1 MSTAA
6 RSQTAGPGSR
16 TRFTPTDIALVAVFA
31 ALVAV
36 LSLAPAIPLA
46 GPVPI
51 TLQTL
56 GVALAG
62 LTLGPVRGF
71 LAVLLY
77 LIVGF
82 AGLPVFAGGAAGF
95 AVLGKP
101 SAGYLLSFPIA
112 ALMAGLLARALFRT
126 RIPRYLTLFLAGIL
140 ASFLVIHPAGITGLV
155 LNANMDVSKA
165 LITDIAFWP
174 GDVLKNLVAAGV
186 ALAVHKAFPDL
197 MLGRHRRPVGDSVD
211 A

>member
-1 MSTAA
+1 MTAPVR
-6 RSQTAGPGSR
+6 RS
-16 TRFTPTDIALVAVFA
+16 FTPTDIALVAVFA
-31 ALVAV
+31 ALIAV
-36 LSLAPAIPLA
+36 LSLTPAITIA

-62 LTLGPVRGF
+62 LTLGPLRGF

-77 LIVGF
+77 LVVGF
-82 AGLPVFAGGAAGF
+82 AGLPVFAGGAAGL

-112 ALMAGLLARALFRT
+112 ALVAGLLVMVLQRLPG
-126 RIPRYLTLFLAGIL
+126 PRYLWYFVSGIA
-140 ASFLVIHPAGITGLV
+140 ASILVIHPAGILGLMINV
-155 LNANMDVSKA
+155 NMSPGKA
-165 LITDIAFWP
+165 FLTDIAFWP
-174 GDVLKNLVAAGV
+174 GDVIKNLVAAGL

-197 MLGRHRRPVGDSVD
+197 VLGRSRQGAAATVAV
-211 A
+211 

>member
-6 RSQTAGPGSR
+6 QSGTTGRRAA
-16 TRFTPTDIALVAVFA
+16 FVPTDIALVAVFA

-36 LSLAPAIPLA
+36 LSLAPAVTIA

-62 LTLGPVRGF
+62 LALGPLRGF

-77 LIVGF
+77 LVVGF
-82 AGLPVFAGGAAGF
+82 AGLPVFAGGAAGL

-112 ALMAGLLARALFRT
+112 ALIAGALSRVLP
-126 RIPRYLTLFLAGIL
+126 RLPGPRYLWLFVAGIS
-140 ASFLVIHPAGITGLV
+140 ASILIVHPSGIAGLIV
-155 LNANMDVSKA
+155 NANMDLGKA
-165 LITDIAFWP
+165 FVTDMAFWP
-174 GDVLKNLVAAGV
+174 GDVAKNLIAAGL

-197 MLGRHRRPVGDSVD
+197 ALGRRRRAKDNVAG
-211 A
+211 